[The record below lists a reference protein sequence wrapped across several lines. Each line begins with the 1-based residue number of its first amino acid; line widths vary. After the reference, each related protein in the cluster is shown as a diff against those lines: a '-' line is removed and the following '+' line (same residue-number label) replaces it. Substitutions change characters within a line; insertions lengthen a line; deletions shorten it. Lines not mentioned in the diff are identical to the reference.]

1 MKYHGFM
8 MFYMVDM
15 VVSTPLKN
23 ITFITF
29 IGLQQGSIDKPAAQR
44 LHAYAASIWYGV
56 KVLIS
61 PADVSCRPAW

>member
-15 VVSTPLKN
+15 VVSTPLKY

-29 IGLQQGSIDKPAAQR
+29 IGLQQGSIDNPAAQR

>member
-29 IGLQQGSIDKPAAQR
+29 IGLQQGSIDNPTAQR

>member
-29 IGLQQGSIDKPAAQR
+29 IGLQQGSIDNPAAQR